1 MNPRRV
7 GILLGK
13 ELVHGP
19 KNFVFIMALVVPV
32 VISLVA
38 SLLFGTLFADKP
50 KLGIADEGDSQMA
63 RLAAQV
69 DSLIVQKYTSTG
81 ELRQAV
87 ETGAVDLGIALPQG
101 FDGLV
106 VNGEKVRLLAYVWG
120 ESLLKHRAI
129 LGTTIVVLV
138 REIAGQESPVEIVT
152 TTLGDAESVPW
163 EERLLPFIVL
173 LAIVVGGSMVPATS
187 LVDEKQKRTLGAL
200 TVTPASL
207 GDVFLTK
214 GLLGAILSL
223 FMGVLTLVLN
233 RAFGGQPLL
242 LLLLL
247 SLGAIVAAAFGVL
260 LGALVKDVNTLF
272 ATFKSIGVIL
282 YAPALIYLF
291 PGIPQWIARI
301 FPTYYIIAPIIEVS
315 QRGGDW
321 SDVAP
326 QVVVLVGI
334 ILALFGVVAVVAR
347 RMRQQEI

>member
-1 MNPRRV
+1 MNLRRV

-19 KNFVFIMALVVPV
+19 KNFVFIMALGVPV

-38 SLLFGTLFADKP
+38 SLLFGTLFSDKP

-69 DSLIVQKYTSTG
+69 DSLIVQEYASTG
-81 ELRQAV
+81 ELRRAV

-101 FDGLV
+101 FDDLV
-106 VNGEKVRLLAYVWG
+106 VHGEKASLPAYVWG

-138 REIAGQESPVEIVT
+138 REIAGQEAPVEIVT

-173 LAIVVGGSMVPATS
+173 LAVIVGGSMVPATS
-187 LVDEKQKRTLGAL
+187 LVNEKQKRTLGAL
-200 TVTPASL
+200 TITPASL

-223 FMGVLTLVLN
+223 FMGVLILVLN

-291 PGIPQWIARI
+291 PGIPQWIAKI
-301 FPTYYIIAPIIEVS
+301 FPTYYIIAPIIEIS